1 MEKKRFFWVWVI
13 FFLVLIICSPLI
25 EGGETYE
32 TISWLRLWVIGF
44 GLFYFL
50 RPLKKGHLELAIP
63 IYNRVLVLLWLILTG
78 SLFITSY
85 YYSTIYW
92 YSNILVYFLF
102 FYLVLNLLSKE
113 QGERVLSAIFF
124 ILIGSGLVQ
133 STVGI
138 IEYVQRDP
146 GRVSATF
153 FNPSYYAGYLLGLI
167 GFPLAGLV
175 FDLPIQF
182 SRKNKFW
189 LKIGLGI
196 SLMIIGFGM
205 LISAS
210 RSMVFGLIP
219 LSLVLVVR
227 FRRKAILVL
236 ILLVLGLILVPNP
249 LSYRLK
255 NLNRDPYA
263 WERIGI
269 WKSSLRMI
277 RGYPL
282 GVGLGNYRFYYH
294 RYPEPLKLVKFGR
307 YGKEA
312 GQAHN
317 EFLNFACEAS
327 LLSPLVLFG
336 FWALILGRALKKLK
350 AKEISGE
357 EKLWL
362 TGFSGSLLGIL
373 AHSLV
378 DANLHQPPII
388 IITIIN
394 TAGLISVMAKGERS
408 LVKNIESEVHSSWFW
423 RVFLILSFSLIGL
436 LMTYQALIAG
446 FYFRSLNLKTPEE
459 RIKRLTQ
466 LSRFPA
472 GYAPLYFQLGVDLR
486 NQFLKTGEVEFLGQA
501 IRSFELAIQLNPEN
515 YQYYYQ
521 SAECI
526 YRLGVWLKIPA
537 VFERAESALEQAI
550 KRAPA
555 QVFSYM
561 LLAEI
566 SGLKSE
572 MEKSLKW
579 LETALEYEPYFMR
592 ARLLKTEILIEQGKI
607 NEARQEFELISQQ
620 LSEIKAF
627 LKDGVYA
634 LNYYQQL
641 VIAVDEKDLA
651 QMENRLK
658 NYSQEKPIKKVQ

>member
-1 MEKKRFFWVWVI
+1 MEKKNFFWVWVI

-50 RPLKKGHLELAIP
+50 RPLKKDQIELAIP
-63 IYNRVLVLLWLILTG
+63 IYNRFLILLWLILTG

-85 YYSTIYW
+85 YYPTIYW

-113 QGERVLSAIFF
+113 QGGRILCAIFF
-124 ILIGSGLVQ
+124 ILIGAGLVESGL
-133 STVGI
+133 GI

-153 FNPSYYAGYLLGLI
+153 FNPSYYAGHLLGII
-167 GFPLAGLV
+167 GFPLAGLL
-175 FDLPIQF
+175 FDLPVEF
-182 SRKNKFW
+182 SRKRKIW

-196 SLMIIGFGM
+196 ALIMIGFAM

-227 FRRKAILVL
+227 FRGKAILVL
-236 ILLVLGLILVPNP
+236 ILLVLGLILAPNP

-269 WKSSLRMI
+269 WKSSLKMVK
-277 RGYPL
+277 GYPL

-312 GQAHN
+312 SQAHN

-327 LLSPLVLFG
+327 LLSPLILFG
-336 FWALILGRALKKLK
+336 FWALILGKAVRRLKK
-350 AKEISGE
+350 KELSSE

-373 AHSLV
+373 GHSLV

-394 TAGLISVMAKGERS
+394 TAGLVSVMARGKQS

-423 RVFLILSFSLIGL
+423 RIFLILSFSLIGL

-459 RIKRLTQ
+459 RIKRLFQ

-472 GYAPLYFQLGVDLR
+472 GYAPIYFQLGVDLR

-501 IRSFELAIQLNPEN
+501 IRYFELAIQLNPEN
-515 YQYYYQ
+515 HQYYYQ
-521 SAECI
+521 LAEAI
-526 YRLGVWLKIPA
+526 YRLGVWLKTPA
-537 VFERAESALEQAI
+537 VLEKTESILKQAI
-550 KRAPA
+550 ERAPA
-555 QVFSYM
+555 QVFNYL

-566 SGLKSE
+566 SLLKSE
-572 MEKSLKW
+572 PEQALKW
-579 LETALEYEPYFMR
+579 LETALKYEPYFMR
-592 ARLLKTEILIEQGKI
+592 ARVLRARIFIEQRKI
-607 NEARQEFELISQQ
+607 NEAREESQLIAQQ
-620 LSEIKAF
+620 LSEIRAF
-627 LKDGVYA
+627 LKNGVYA

-641 VIAVDEKDLA
+641 VIAVDEEDLS

-658 NYSQEKPIKKVQ
+658 NYSREEQIKKAQ